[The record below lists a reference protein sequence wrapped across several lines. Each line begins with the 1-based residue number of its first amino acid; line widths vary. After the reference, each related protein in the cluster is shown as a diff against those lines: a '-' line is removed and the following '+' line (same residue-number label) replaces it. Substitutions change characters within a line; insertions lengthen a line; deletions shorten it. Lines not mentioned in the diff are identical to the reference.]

1 MADTIQKRKLMGNR
15 MKILKSISLYFI
27 YPLAM
32 FLLGFFSHMAYAEFF
47 YPHRYDTQVQESVPE
62 IQGEDD
68 TVVQVA
74 ERGGEIT
81 TCDTDYVV
89 VEYNLGE
96 NTQESTTGQLPE
108 KYLGMTRE
116 KLEEALE
123 EYEMNPTLEDQEKG
137 FLSLELERFSPEQ
150 VVVRKNFQPIE
161 KISGYY
167 LMVEDGKIIVME
179 EDQRTVYLTT
189 EIYAD
194 DLSDRLKQELIIGK
208 YIHNIDEL
216 YGFLESYTS

>member
-1 MADTIQKRKLMGNR
+1 
-15 MKILKSISLYFI
+15 
-27 YPLAM
+27 
-32 FLLGFFSHMAYAEFF
+32 MAYVEFF
-47 YPHRYDTQVQESVPE
+47 YPGRYPDQVQENVSE
-62 IQGEDD
+62 SSGEEEA
-68 TVVQVA
+68 VIQVA
-74 ERGGEIT
+74 ETGGEIT

-89 VEYNLGE
+89 VEYNLGDD
-96 NTQESTTGQLPE
+96 TSKSSSGRLPE

-116 KLEEALE
+116 NLEEALKD
-123 EYEMNPTLEDQEKG
+123 YEMNPTLEDQEKG
-137 FLSLELERFSPEQ
+137 FLSLELERFSAKQ
-150 VVVRKNFQPIE
+150 VVVQKNFQPIE
-161 KISGYY
+161 KSSGYY

-208 YIHNIDEL
+208 YIHSIDEL